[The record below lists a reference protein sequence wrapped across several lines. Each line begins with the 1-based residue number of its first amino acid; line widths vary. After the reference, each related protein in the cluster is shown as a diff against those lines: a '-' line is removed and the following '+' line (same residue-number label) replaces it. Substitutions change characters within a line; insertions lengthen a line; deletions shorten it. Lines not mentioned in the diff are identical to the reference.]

1 MAGSKIW
8 AARLEKGRG
17 MATRKA
23 TKKVAVTNA
32 RQLKNIITRMVR
44 QYSQAF
50 AASRRKFEREWEKN
64 LQREL
69 TKLVT
74 KSSRKRR

>member
-1 MAGSKIW
+1 
-8 AARLEKGRG
+8 

-23 TKKVAVTNA
+23 TRKVAVTNA
-32 RQLKNIITRMVR
+32 RQLKNVIIKMVR

-64 LQREL
+64 LHREL
-69 TKLVT
+69 AKLVT